1 MNPFLTLT
9 ASTFVIL
16 TAACSAETADAPLI
30 GYVEADWR
38 YIAAPQPGRIIDLPV
53 AEGGRIRPGDLL
65 IRLDAA
71 AEEAALAEAE
81 ARVRQS
87 GAEAENIATGARP
100 PEIRALQA
108 RLREAEA
115 RLAGLI
121 RDLDRIRPLVEA
133 GVEPRARADQL
144 ETDVLAAEA
153 AVEAVRQEIA
163 VAELSGRPAA
173 RSAAAAEI
181 ASLQAARDNAAYQLQ
196 QRTVTAAFDGRVEEL
211 LLAPGE
217 FASAGQ
223 AVLAVL
229 PDDGLKVRFFVP
241 QADLPRFEIGTR
253 IDVLADGL
261 STPVGAIVSNIA
273 TDPEFTP
280 PVIYSREAREK
291 LVFRVEADIETGA
304 PLLPGLPVEVTW

>member
-1 MNPFLTLT
+1 MNTFLTLT

-53 AEGGRIRPGDLL
+53 AEGGRISPGDLL

-81 ARVRQS
+81 ARVRQAS
-87 GAEAENIATGARP
+87 AKADDIATGARP

-108 RLREAEA
+108 RLRESES
-115 RLAGLI
+115 RLAGLVT
-121 RDLDRIRPLVEA
+121 DLDRIRPLVQA

-153 AVEAVRQEIA
+153 AVESLRQEIA

-241 QADLPRFEIGTR
+241 QADLPRFAIGTR
-253 IDVLADGL
+253 VDVLADGL
-261 STPVGAIVSNIA
+261 AAPVGAIVSNIA

-304 PLLPGLPVEVTW
+304 PLLPGLPVEVSW